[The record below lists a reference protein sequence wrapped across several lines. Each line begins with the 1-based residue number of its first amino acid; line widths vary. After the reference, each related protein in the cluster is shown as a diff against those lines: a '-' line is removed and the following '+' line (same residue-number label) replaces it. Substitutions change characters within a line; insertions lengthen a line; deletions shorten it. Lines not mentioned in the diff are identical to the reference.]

1 MFILKNIVRG
11 KNKMAKKEQSKKQE
25 VMTCKCEVSEE
36 STNLLKNCKC
46 KPTGR
51 KERTYDSVIIEKD

>member
-1 MFILKNIVRG
+1 
-11 KNKMAKKEQSKKQE
+11 MAKKEQSKKQE

>member
-1 MFILKNIVRG
+1 
-11 KNKMAKKEQSKKQE
+11 MAKKEQPKRQD
-25 VMTCKCEVSEE
+25 VMTCKCEVSEG

-51 KERTYDSVIIEKD
+51 KEREYDKVIIEEK